1 MNFWKGPDE
10 CSSSIDFSKDLLTY
24 LLNKS
29 PIKCD
34 EVMFKIL
41 GLSLAGWNV
50 LISFTMFLIMSIF
63 LINKGLL
70 KI

>member
-1 MNFWKGPDE
+1 MNYWKGPDD
-10 CSSSIDFSKDLLTY
+10 CSSNIDFSKDTLTF

-41 GLSLAGWNV
+41 GLSLAGWNA
-50 LISFTMFLIMSIF
+50 LLSFLMFLIILYLRVF
-63 LINKGLL
+63 KRA
-70 KI
+70 

>member
-10 CSSSIDFSKDLLTY
+10 CSSNIDFSKDLLTY

-29 PIKCD
+29 TIKCD

-41 GLSLAGWNV
+41 GFSLAGWNA
-50 LISFTMFLIMSIF
+50 LISFIMFLIMNLF
-63 LINKGLL
+63 LINKR
-70 KI
+70 